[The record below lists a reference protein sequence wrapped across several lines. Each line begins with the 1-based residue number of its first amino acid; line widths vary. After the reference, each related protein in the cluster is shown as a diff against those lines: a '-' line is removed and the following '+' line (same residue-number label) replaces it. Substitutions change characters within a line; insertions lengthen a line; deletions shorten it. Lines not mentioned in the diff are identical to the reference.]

1 MADGH
6 APRHGVAVRMARVQ
20 ERAQLGRGLES

>member
-6 APRHGVAVRMARVQ
+6 SLCHGVAVRMARVQ